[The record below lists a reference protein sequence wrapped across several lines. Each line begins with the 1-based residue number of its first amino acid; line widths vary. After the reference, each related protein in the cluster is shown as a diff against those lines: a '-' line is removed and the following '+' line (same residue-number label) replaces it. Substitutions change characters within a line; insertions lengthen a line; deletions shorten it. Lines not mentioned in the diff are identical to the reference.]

1 MGGVEKDIV
10 DEAIEEW
17 QRERSDLDAAP
28 LGVVSRVLVLAQKL
42 EKSAN
47 RALERHGI
55 ELWQFDVLAALR
67 RSGAP
72 YRLSPTQLSDSVVL
86 TSGAMTNRL
95 DRLESDGFVVR
106 LRDPDD
112 RRGVLIQLTPRGRKL
127 VDDAVETR
135 LADAEEAVSSLHR
148 SESRV
153 LAKLLRRLIVAQEG
167 GGRTNG
173 ERRRTMRMPA
183 WSSDAPVSMR
193 GAAGARGRLRPRSE

>member
-1 MGGVEKDIV
+1 VEKDIV

-17 QRERSDLDAAP
+17 QRERSDLDATP
-28 LGVVSRVLVLAQKL
+28 LGVVSRILVLAQQL

-72 YRLSPTQLSDSVVL
+72 YRLSPTQLSDSVFL

-95 DRLESDGFVVR
+95 DRLESDGLVVR

-127 VDDAVETR
+127 VDEAVETR
-135 LADAEEAVSSLHR
+135 LSDAEAAVSSLHR

-153 LAKLLRRLIVAQEG
+153 LAKLLRRLIVAQDG
-167 GGRTNG
+167 QGRTNG
-173 ERRRTMRMPA
+173 ERRRTTRLTA
-183 WSSDAPVSMR
+183 WPSVAPVHVR
-193 GAAGARGRLRPRSE
+193 GPAAARARLRPRSD